1 MKELPKPNLDEIE
14 RQSTLKFIADRE
26 KDGLDCSALKEY
38 IKPIIIRK
46 PHDKGKE
53 PLSSKQN

>member
-1 MKELPKPNLDEIE
+1 MKEKLPLSNLDEFE
-14 RQSTLKFIADRE
+14 RETTLKFIADRE

-46 PHDKGKE
+46 PHEQGKVSE
-53 PLSSKQN
+53 K

>member
-1 MKELPKPNLDEIE
+1 MKEKLPLSNLDEFE
-14 RQSTLKFIADRE
+14 RQTTLKFIAERE

-46 PHDKGKE
+46 PHDQGKGEVSGK
-53 PLSSKQN
+53 